1 MWYNNDA
8 LKQILQI
15 VNIRLKYAFVAMASA
30 FPIPAAAAAP
40 TKLFAQA
47 SDKGSSSIMFAVTFV
62 IISAVLIKI
71 LAGIIK
77 HSSEPQESINTV
89 PYLPSFSTIITTVI
103 CTACLFLLSLKT
115 MGGIAPFNGPSGQS
129 NAAVF
134 FGILG
139 LGAVFAEFLWPKAK
153 HYVFAVSIGTLV
165 TFILVGFYYMLF
177 DRSVQQDPFFM
188 ALGIVCVVMTWRFL
202 FGPWRPKVKATVLG
216 TFILWLGVH
225 MILREP
231 PTQRTAHLLAI
242 FVAFIPAVIW
252 CMLFLKEHKQ
262 RMSLVILMFF
272 AGMLST
278 APILFYDAMVRHKVE
293 LQFFLFKITPENF
306 TRSTNAFVSGNLVGV
321 SGMKSTLV
329 ATLISFLIV
338 GLIEEFSKFWVLK
351 KSGRKFFSSIDD
363 VLQLGIIVAIG
374 FAFAENVMNPSYF
387 LAFVR
392 SYLINPEVPQWGA
405 FMGNVLGRAILT
417 NMVHIL
423 STGVLAYF
431 YGKMLFAGPV
441 LEEEHNAGKIHPI
454 PLILHKAFRLPEKLV
469 FRRESMLIG
478 LVSAV
483 VLHGMFN
490 FLVTLPD
497 LLPGNPRTMGDLM
510 GSNPDSVLHYIALLI
525 IPSLFYVVG
534 GFWILSILFYKK
546 QCMKER
552 GVLVEVDEFVP
563 TENFYS
569 RYAK

>member
-1 MWYNNDA
+1 M
-8 LKQILQI
+8 KQILEI
-15 VNIRLKYAFVAMASA
+15 VNIGLKYTFVAITSG

-40 TKLFAQA
+40 TELFAVS
-47 SDKGSSSIMFAVTFV
+47 SDKGASTIMLAVTFS

-71 LAGIIK
+71 WSGIMN
-77 HSSEPQESINTV
+77 HSAVHHDSIDTIEAKKRA
-89 PYLPSFSTIITTVI
+89 PYLPSFTTIITTVM
-103 CTACLFLLSLKT
+103 CTAGLFFLSLKT
-115 MGGIAPFNGPSGQS
+115 MGGIAPFNGPDGQS
-129 NAAVF
+129 NAAIF
-134 FGILG
+134 FGAMGITS
-139 LGAVFAEFLWPKAK
+139 VFAEFLWPRAK

-188 ALGIVCVVMTWRFL
+188 ALGIVCVVMAWRFL

-225 MILREP
+225 MFMNEAPSERS
-231 PTQRTAHLLAI
+231 AHLLATL
-242 FVAFIPAVIW
+242 VAFIPAVIW
-252 CMLFLKEHKQ
+252 CIFFLKEHKQ
-262 RMSLVILMFF
+262 RMSLVVLMFF
-272 AGMLST
+272 SGMLST
-278 APILFYDAMVRHKVE
+278 APILFYDALVRHKVE
-293 LQFFLFKITPENF
+293 LQFFLFSITPENF
-306 TRSTNAFVSGNLVGV
+306 TRSSNAFVSGNLVGV
-321 SGMKSTLV
+321 TGIQSTIV

-338 GLIEEFSKFWVLK
+338 GLIEEVSKFWVLK

-374 FAFAENVMNPSYF
+374 FAFAENIINPSYF
-387 LAFVR
+387 LTFVR
-392 SYLINPEVPQWGA
+392 SYLINPEVPMWGA
-405 FMGNVLGRAILT
+405 FIGNALGRAILT

-423 STGVLAYF
+423 STGVFAYF

-454 PLILHKAFRLPEKLV
+454 PMAFHKLFRIPEKLA
-469 FRRESMLIG
+469 FRRESMVLG
-478 LVSAV
+478 LVCSV

-497 LLPGNPRTMGDLM
+497 LLPGNPRTVGDLL

-525 IPSLFYVVG
+525 IPSMFYVVG

-552 GVLVEVDEFVP
+552 GVLVESDTFIP
-563 TENFYS
+563 TESFYTQ
-569 RYAK
+569 YAK